1 MSNQAQYNYGF
12 VESAAKEFMEQN
24 PAYLATPANYKVL
37 TDEITKLIDEEN
49 ADPQNVATYQK
60 AFHRCSGKLELKA
73 AEPIKS
79 FDQFSVE
86 ELLALPAREKDKLPD
101 HLLKRMAN
109 HEFAEK
115 RRRPDIS
122 ETDAIFRELFGESG
136 YADSVKNRAILGG
149 WINKRNL
156 GCSLANLQL
165 GIEACS
171 EHLEPS
177 EHALEKMSADQYAR
191 QIVFPEFKKRWAS
204 APKTT
209 ERGNPPG
216 TNYVSWLHGQ

>member
-1 MSNQAQYNYGF
+1 MSNQTYNYGF
-12 VESAAKEFMEQN
+12 VESAAKECMEQN
-24 PAYLATPANYKVL
+24 PAYIATPANYKVL

-49 ADPQNVATYQK
+49 ADPQNVVTYQK
-60 AFHRCSGKLELKA
+60 AFHRCSGRLELKV

-79 FDQFSVE
+79 FDQLRIE
-86 ELLALPAREKDKLPD
+86 ELLALPAKEKDKLSD
-101 HLLKRMAN
+101 HLLRRMAN
-109 HEFAEK
+109 HELAEK

-136 YADSVKNRAILGG
+136 CADSVKNRAILGG

-156 GCSLANLQL
+156 SCSLANLQL

-177 EHALEKMSADQYAR
+177 AQALEEMSGDEYR
-191 QIVFPEFKKRWAS
+191 KSIVEPEFARKQAAQPKREN
-204 APKTT
+204 PKPW
-209 ERGNPPG
+209 G
-216 TNYVSWLHGQ
+216 VSSTQWLHSQ